1 MAKTGKETVYVFIQ
15 LNIEGLGIMTVA
27 LLYLQEFGRPV
38 LNFISWVGFCGFP

>member
-1 MAKTGKETVYVFIQ
+1 VAKTVKETVYVFIQ

-38 LNFISWVGFCGFP
+38 LSFVS

>member
-15 LNIEGLGIMTVA
+15 LSIEGLGIMSVG

-38 LNFISWVGFCGFP
+38 LSFIS